1 MGWNFRPCTRS
12 AQQGGVRFDLGGEQG
27 GDALGGDGHGD
38 VEGGGAHLHGRRP
51 VGETSSLGSSER
63 VLRPHRT

>member
-1 MGWNFRPCTRS
+1 M
-12 AQQGGVRFDLGGEQG
+12 RFDLGGEQG